1 MEVVEIS
8 NFEIYNFEE
17 LSLDTMHLK
26 LFVF

>member
-17 LSLDTMHLK
+17 LSLDTMYLK